1 MNNEFQ
7 KFKFN
12 YSLVIEYDG
21 TNFLGWQ
28 KQKYS
33 KETVQ
38 GYLESAIEVLLK
50 EKITL
55 IAAGRTDAGV
65 HAVNQTANFK
75 TNRKIQSEKFLYQLN
90 SLLPETITVRKI
102 SKTDKD
108 FHSRYSA
115 KEREYIYQIT
125 LRKKALDSKYF
136 HRLYQVPDFT
146 KIDEL
151 IEFFAGEKS
160 FKSLCKN
167 KEDKHD
173 FFCSLNELKY
183 AYKKSEEELIFK
195 IRASRFLHSM
205 VRGILGCLI
214 DVSKGK
220 FSVEEIKEKFNKG
233 EKIKTQYLPAKGL
246 FLNKIYYK

>member
-1 MNNEFQ
+1 LSKEFQ
-7 KFKFN
+7 NFKLN
-12 YSLVIEYDG
+12 YRIIIEYDG
-21 TNFLGWQ
+21 TDFLGWQ

-38 GYLESAIEVLLK
+38 GYLESAIGVLLK
-50 EKITL
+50 EEITL
-55 IAAGRTDAGV
+55 TTAGRTDAGV

-90 SLLPETITVRKI
+90 SLLPETITVKKI
-102 SKTDKD
+102 SKADKD

-115 KEREYIYQIT
+115 KEREYIYQIS
-125 LRKKALDSKYF
+125 LRKKSLGAKYF
-136 HRLYQVPDFT
+136 HRIYQVPDFE

-151 IEFFAGEKS
+151 IEFFKGEKS

-173 FFCSLNELKY
+173 FFCTLNELKY
-183 AYKKSEEELIFK
+183 TYKKSEEELIFK
-195 IRASRFLHSM
+195 ICASRFLHSM

-214 DVSKGK
+214 DVSKGR

-233 EKIKTQYLPAKGL
+233 EKIKTQYLPANGL